1 MKLSFSGVLDPL
13 PSAFM
18 RLNEGLSASFRR
30 IHSDTPS
37 NRIETRKGMRQPH
50 AAKASSPTA

>member
-1 MKLSFSGVLDPL
+1 MKLSFRGVVEPL

-30 IHSDTPS
+30 IHSETPS
-37 NRIETRKGMRQPH
+37 SRIETRKGTRQPH
-50 AAKASSPTA
+50 SRKASSPTA